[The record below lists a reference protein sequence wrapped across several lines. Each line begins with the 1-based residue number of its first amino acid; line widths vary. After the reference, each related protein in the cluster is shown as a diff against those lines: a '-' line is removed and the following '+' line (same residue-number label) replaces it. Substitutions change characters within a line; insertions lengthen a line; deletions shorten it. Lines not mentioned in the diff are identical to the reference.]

1 LFDGHILSLRPVEE
15 FLVDERMMHLFS
27 IIANQVQNR
36 QELFDEEGKIMQ
48 ALLNNGCRLH
58 EADAA
63 LTLMQALVHK
73 QSEGFFASSLSSPLG
88 MRAMNREERDRFTL
102 DAFGFITKLT
112 HLGIIAE
119 DQREE
124 LLERA
129 MTVYTERI
137 ELNDI
142 KSLVAFTL
150 FAYHQEHDVNA
161 PTISRRLKKTS
172 WN

>member
-1 LFDGHILSLRPVEE
+1 MD
-15 FLVDERMMHLFS
+15 DRMMTLFS
-27 IIANQVQNR
+27 LIADQVQDK

-48 ALLNNGCRLH
+48 ALVNNGCRLQ

-63 LTLMQALVHK
+63 LTLMQMLVQR
-73 QSEGFFASSLSSPLG
+73 QSDGLFAATATQSPLS
-88 MRAMNREERDRFTL
+88 MRAMNCEERVRFTIE
-102 DAFGFITKLT
+102 AFGFVTKLAS
-112 HLGIIAE
+112 LGIIGE

-137 ELNDI
+137 EIEHI
-142 KSLVAFTL
+142 KTLVAFTL
-150 FAYHQEHDVNA
+150 FTHPHEQGENA
-161 PTISRRLKKTS
+161 SAMSRRIKKTS